1 VEVPS
6 PHLNGLD
13 AAELLRHK
21 LPSLK
26 LVFPTAK
33 SAVHTA
39 AKAHRRQATACALRH
54 SGSKEFRNLFP
65 SVMRGES
72 YTRPVIARE
81 TIDHL
86 LRAPK
91 SASPGQRITRRESNP
106 GVAVPGSNQAAEL
119 ENAPQTFAF
128 QKYNMMEEPRD
139 DPQGRIAS
147 VHRERR
153 YGANA

>member
-1 VEVPS
+1 VEVSS

-13 AAELLRHK
+13 AAEPLKHK

-26 LVFPTAK
+26 LVFLTAK

-39 AKAHRRQATACALRH
+39 AKAYRRRATALKHR
-54 SGSKEFRNLFP
+54 GSEEFHNIFP

-72 YTRPVIARE
+72 YTWPVIARE

-86 LRAPK
+86 LSAPK
-91 SASPGQRITRRESNP
+91 CANPGQRITRREPNP
-106 GVAVPGSNQAAEL
+106 AIAVRDFNQAAEL
-119 ENAPQTFAF
+119 EIAMQTFAF
-128 QKYNMMEEPRD
+128 QKCNMMEESRD
-139 DPQGRIAS
+139 HHQGRIAS
-147 VHRERR
+147 VRHERQ